1 MSEIKTIKFKA
12 PLFRANKNLFRNG
25 ILKYRANMAKKG
37 ILASNNYKNAPT
49 KYFTLK
55 RNEVNAYTKEGRT
68 YTKNWNVIEEL
79 NLVDILDLKTRK
91 ALEDKFKNHNVFI
104 NAISEAFPI
113 NGNIVRRISSS
124 TKEDNEVLNKICELG
139 YDGYYMNIE
148 GKNIGFHSEVG
159 LCNNAF
165 HKLKLMNDPKMKY
178 VANRTIKRK
187 QHRYNNND
195 NNNNNNNNNE
205 FNSRRQRAK
214 LRMIESTIPKFS
226 LF

>member
-1 MSEIKTIKFKA
+1 MSEIKIIKFQA
-12 PLFRANKNLFRNG
+12 PLFRANKNLFENN
-25 ILKYRANMAKKG
+25 ILKYRANKAKKNT
-37 ILASNNYKNAPT
+37 LASNNYKNAPT

-55 RNEVNAYTKEGRT
+55 RNEVNAYTKQGTT
-68 YTKNWNVIEEL
+68 YIKNWNVTEEL

-91 ALEDKFKNHNVFI
+91 NLEDKFKNHKNFV

-139 YDGYYMNIE
+139 YDGYYMDVE

-159 LCNNAF
+159 LCKKAF
-165 HKLKLMNDPKMKY
+165 NKLKLMKNSERKV
-178 VANRTIKRK
+178 VANNKTKKRK
-187 QHRYNNND
+187 RFDENNNKS
-195 NNNNNNNNNE
+195 NQNY
-205 FNSRRQRAK
+205 FNIRKERAR
-214 LRMIESTIPKFS
+214 LRMTENAIPKFS